1 MYISSTN
8 LITQKLNILRMQ
20 QVQGGNSVAQSIQ
33 PTFNGNLI
41 SQYLDNVAKINA
53 PIVNKP
59 SEVEKNTEVNADKKP
74 YKNNLKTLFLTNSA
88 NIMAII
94 PRTFNAKDLNGNEY
108 IDGSEQCGTFLNAI
122 DRLDEIK
129 SLGINTLH
137 LLPINTPGK
146 NHAKGVAGSVYAP
159 EDLLKIDPMLIDKND
174 PRSDIEQFK
183 AFIDACH
190 DRDIRVM
197 VDLPSCASYD
207 LYYAKPELMA
217 KERNGMPKT
226 PQGWEDIRM
235 FQPWEDEGKR
245 TLNPELLEYHRKFV
259 DIMIDA
265 GVDGIRADVARA
277 KPVEFWDIII
287 PYSRKRDPEFGW
299 LAEAYTYEDAS
310 PQANMP
316 YDRPEDSLRAGFD
329 TYYGQYHIFHEW
341 TSAKDLHNYVI
352 DNLNMSYRVERG
364 KSLIGSFA
372 THDDISPMFHGGEI
386 YCNMTTGLQVTLPM
400 TNPYFVD
407 GFQSGDYYVYPYDDD
422 YATET
427 MTDKHEREVHW
438 GKLDI
443 FNISRKPGGKDPQ
456 IGEFMKSALKFRDDY
471 AHVLKRGSYIV
482 LDKEKDKLDQV
493 IAFAR
498 HRHGKTLLVLANKN
512 VNRNVACKVQVP
524 TLKENQKLV
533 NLLPAYGEES
543 KFQVSKGEIAVD
555 LAPGR
560 IHVFE
565 IDTPYIETYTKQ
577 VYKQH

>member
-1 MYISSTN
+1 M
-8 LITQKLNILRMQ
+8 
-20 QVQGGNSVAQSIQ
+20 
-33 PTFNGNLI
+33 
-41 SQYLDNVAKINA
+41 
-53 PIVNKP
+53 
-59 SEVEKNTEVNADKKP
+59 
-74 YKNNLKTLFLTNSA
+74 
-88 NIMAII
+88 
-94 PRTFNAKDLNGNEY
+94 
-108 IDGSEQCGTFLNAI
+108 
-122 DRLDEIK
+122 
-129 SLGINTLH
+129 
-137 LLPINTPGK
+137 
-146 NHAKGVAGSVYAP
+146 
-159 EDLLKIDPMLIDKND
+159 
-174 PRSDIEQFK
+174 
-183 AFIDACH
+183 
-190 DRDIRVM
+190 
-197 VDLPSCASYD
+197 
-207 LYYAKPELMA
+207 
-217 KERNGMPKT
+217 
-226 PQGWEDIRM
+226 
-235 FQPWEDEGKR
+235 
-245 TLNPELLEYHRKFV
+245 
-259 DIMIDA
+259 
-265 GVDGIRADVARA
+265 
-277 KPVEFWDIII
+277 
-287 PYSRKRDPEFGW
+287 
-299 LAEAYTYEDAS
+299 
-310 PQANMP
+310 
-316 YDRPEDSLRAGFD
+316 
-329 TYYGQYHIFHEW
+329 
-341 TSAKDLHNYVI
+341 
-352 DNLNMSYRVERG
+352 
-364 KSLIGSFA
+364 IGSFA

-498 HRHGKTLLVLANKN
+498 HRHGKTLLVLANKK
-512 VNRNVACKVQVP
+512 VNRNVACKFQVP

>member
-8 LITQKLNILRMQ
+8 LITQKLNTLRMQ

-59 SEVEKNTEVNADKKP
+59 SEVEKITEVNADKKP

-122 DRLDEIK
+122 DRLDEMK

-207 LYYAKPELMA
+207 LYHAKPELMA

-299 LAEAYTYEDAS
+299 LAETYTYEDAS

-341 TSAKDLHNYVI
+341 TSAKDLHDYVI

-407 GFQSGDYYVYPYDDD
+407 GFQSGDYYVYPYKDE

-443 FNISRKPGGKDPQ
+443 FNISRKPGGNDPQ

-524 TLKENQKLV
+524 TLRENQKLV

-565 IDTPYIETYTKQ
+565 IETPYIETYTKQ

>member
-8 LITQKLNILRMQ
+8 LITQKLNTLRMQ

-59 SEVEKNTEVNADKKP
+59 SEVEKITEVNADKKP

-122 DRLDEIK
+122 DRLDEMK

-207 LYYAKPELMA
+207 LYHAKPELMA

-299 LAEAYTYEDAS
+299 LAETYTYEDAS

-341 TSAKDLHNYVI
+341 TSAKDLHDYVI

-407 GFQSGDYYVYPYDDD
+407 GFQSGDYYVYPYKDD

-443 FNISRKPGGKDPQ
+443 FNISRKPGGNDPQ
-456 IGEFMKSALKFRDDY
+456 IGEFMKSALKFREDY

-524 TLKENQKLV
+524 TLRENQKLV

-565 IDTPYIETYTKQ
+565 IETPYIETYTKQ